1 MQKMKSVWHLC
12 VLLCLAVALV
22 CTAAAAERTVYVSTG
37 GTGDGTSAASPVGS
51 LGVAVNALGGEGGTV
66 VFISP
71 VTLSSAY
78 TAPEQSGDL
87 TFTAEGSGCLN
98 LAANLTFAKNT
109 NANLITLD
117 LPITADGE
125 RVMFGGY
132 NNLHF
137 TAKCAMATAVDFF
150 GGVDT
155 PEGTADITRYE
166 TQNRV
171 LNAKCVTELPY
182 SITVDNGNFGV
193 FAGGNRRTNGSCLLG
208 SIAAPIDI
216 TINGGTFGRAVSFT
230 QTSQE

>member
-66 VFISP
+66 VFVSP
-71 VTLSSAY
+71 VTLGTAY
-78 TAPEQSGDL
+78 TVPEQSGDL

-125 RVMFGGY
+125 QVIFGGY
-132 NNLHF
+132 NTCISPRSAPWRPQLTSSAAWTRRRARRISRVMRHR
-137 TAKCAMATAVDFF
+137 TAC
-150 GGVDT
+150 
-155 PEGTADITRYE
+155 
-166 TQNRV
+166 
-171 LNAKCVTELPY
+171 
-182 SITVDNGNFGV
+182 
-193 FAGGNRRTNGSCLLG
+193 
-208 SIAAPIDI
+208 
-216 TINGGTFGRAVSFT
+216 
-230 QTSQE
+230 

>member
-12 VLLCLAVALV
+12 VLLCLAVVLV

-66 VFISP
+66 VFVSP

-78 TAPEQSGDL
+78 TAPEQSGD
-87 TFTAEGSGCLN
+87 
-98 LAANLTFAKNT
+98 LTFAKNT

-125 RVMFGGY
+125 RVIFGGY

-150 GGVDT
+150 GGVDFFV
-155 PEGTADITRYE
+155 PERLLDSAAELIAPADGDGE
-166 TQNRV
+166 N
-171 LNAKCVTELPY
+171 NADG
-182 SITVDNGNFGV
+182 DNGNV
-193 FAGGNRRTNGSCLLG
+193 
-208 SIAAPIDI
+208 
-216 TINGGTFGRAVSFT
+216 
-230 QTSQE
+230 